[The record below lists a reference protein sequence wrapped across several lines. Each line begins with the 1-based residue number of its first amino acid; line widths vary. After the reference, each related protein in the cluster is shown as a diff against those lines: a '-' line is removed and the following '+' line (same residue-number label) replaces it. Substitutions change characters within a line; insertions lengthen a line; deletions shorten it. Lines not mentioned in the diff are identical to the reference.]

1 MSLSAVSTAR
11 GAALGVGWVPDLRT
25 NTLNAPRACARAAIR
40 MPALALEL
48 TRRPHAP
55 SRSPLRPRRARS
67 AATPAAAHRRPWR
80 SRGRQWRLQRHCLVV
95 CGSTGVRVLIC
106 RPGGWVV
113 CASACF
119 CARRTST
126 PYTGSSHVCAGRAP
140 PPHSLHW
147 LPRRCCGQTLTL
159 RGCMTGSQCACR
171 EGQTRILYGA
181 KATTNRSAV
190 GCIVLS
196 LAMSLH
202 RHVFDHHAQFL
213 LTMLNVCMCT
223 RRVDTAEK
231 RRWRNHVAF
240 ALRFRCCSR
249 AKATF

>member
-119 CARRTST
+119 CARRTS
-126 PYTGSSHVCAGRAP
+126 P
-140 PPHSLHW
+140 PDQHSLHR
-147 LPRRCCGQTLTL
+147 LLARLCGQSPPPPLLALAPSALL
-159 RGCMTGSQCACR
+159 RADAHTAWVHDRIAVCMSG
-171 EGQTRILYGA
+171 G
-181 KATTNRSAV
+181 TNSDLVWRQ
-190 GCIVLS
+190 GYYQS
-196 LAMSLH
+196 LGGWLH
-202 RHVFDHHAQFL
+202 RPLARDELAPP
-213 LTMLNVCMCT
+213 
-223 RRVDTAEK
+223 
-231 RRWRNHVAF
+231 
-240 ALRFRCCSR
+240 RF
-249 AKATF
+249 